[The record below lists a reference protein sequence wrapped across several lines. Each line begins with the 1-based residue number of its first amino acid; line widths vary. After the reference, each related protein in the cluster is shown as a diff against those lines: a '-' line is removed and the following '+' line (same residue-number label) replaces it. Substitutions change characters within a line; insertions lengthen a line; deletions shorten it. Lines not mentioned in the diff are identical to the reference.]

1 MRYHHS
7 LPVQTLDAAS
17 LRMVH
22 SEAHVEPGYPAL
34 TVMTDLRVAPS
45 VIVPV
50 SEPLMESRRL
60 MQLAGVRMA
69 FVVDSDGGVTGL
81 VTVADLQGERPMLA
95 AARRGVSLPELH
107 VGEVMTP
114 VAGWATLDV
123 RAVERAEVGDIA
135 ATFAAV
141 GQRYLIVTEQVRE
154 FGESLSAPL
163 RTVVRG
169 LFSANRVERA
179 LGQAIAIEPRVRSFA
194 DLAAALDHG

>member
-1 MRYHHS
+1 MRYHHPLAVHS
-7 LPVQTLDAAS
+7 LEASS

-34 TVMTDLRVAPS
+34 AVMTDLRVAPS
-45 VIVPV
+45 VVVPV
-50 SEPLMESRRL
+50 SEPLVESRRL

-95 AARRGVSLPELH
+95 AARRGVGLPELQ

-114 VAGWATLDV
+114 VAGWATLDIG
-123 RAVERAEVGDIA
+123 AVERAEVGDIA

-141 GQRYLIVTEQVRE
+141 GQRYLIVTERVRE
-154 FGESLSAPL
+154 FGETASAPL

>member
-169 LFSANRVERA
+169 LCSANRVERA
-179 LGQAIAIEPRVRSFA
+179 LGQAIAIEPRVRSVA